1 MEGQIAIPCE
11 DDEAFHPIGLG
22 RNPTIVF
29 TPHQIQQ
36 SGLKLYTKVT
46 VGCISGIII
55 GVGLEL
61 QPSSHRLVPSSNQ
74 IYCKLL
80 LCYNSNERW
89 VLLDDLMLF

>member
-1 MEGQIAIPCE
+1 MEGQIVIPYE

-55 GVGLEL
+55 GVGLCVAAASSQILFLLFEL
-61 QPSSHRLVPSSNQ
+61 SVHNHVNV
-74 IYCKLL
+74 CGLL
-80 LCYNSNERW
+80 
-89 VLLDDLMLF
+89 